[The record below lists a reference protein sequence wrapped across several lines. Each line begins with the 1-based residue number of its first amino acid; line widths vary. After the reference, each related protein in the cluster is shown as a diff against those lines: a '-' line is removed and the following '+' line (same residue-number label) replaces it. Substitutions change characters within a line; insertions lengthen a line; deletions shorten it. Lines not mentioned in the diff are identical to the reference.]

1 MHCALQRTNSDIQK
15 NSDTRRYS
23 LSKKEQKSFRTSLDD
38 CEVPYVTGRNSDRR
52 CPILSVLFR
61 EPDGHWR
68 TVALPPVCPDNINH
82 LVSGTLVNMDTLH
95 LVYPPPIN
103 PFKVN
108 RRKVQKGPPLDF
120 TYSVKSFTGRRF
132 TGSAVRHQSRNK
144 TLANKATKWNEL
156 SRKSFHNGCSDSSST
171 IPNGSNSINSSTM
184 SIGNKKINSI
194 AKRSSRKKSRKKG
207 KQSTKVSNEPEV
219 LSEEYANGS
228 STSEPCGNNDG
239 DGQVSSSTAPEI
251 SLPDS
256 GPKNSETPNT
266 CTASSDEVGIP
277 SVGNFENQLLLK
289 DSGFPIFDEV
299 EGIHTQ
305 VSCYSDM
312 YTKGYSD
319 MHDSFVLD
327 SISFGSNSGDS
338 TNAGHDEKH
347 AEKEIFKIDISKPPG
362 LSSGKGR
369 FSCQR
374 FLNDVVDNYDH
385 TEEARH
391 GIQGC
396 RSNDMQLVVPNK
408 RSKQNKVAPR
418 TANVSKFGSN
428 GNLHIR
434 IGKENNH
441 SVWQKVQ
448 RNDSSDCTGELKKA
462 SSVYSRLDLPLREA
476 PLLKRT
482 SNVADVNA
490 FSKSEDKKQ
499 QKDKVSK
506 KLKRKTVPS
515 LKQEYNFYSR
525 KGSHASIG
533 GLDGCAK
540 ARMDQNDILDISSQ
554 LKDKKSLSLV
564 SRSCSPPSCPR
575 GGYQSSKIECM
586 TSGSVHN
593 MKLCQNEMDHF
604 ESVCVGNKN
613 SSVQRKWDSLSES
626 NLLQVQSPFYLPHL
640 LCNATSQEVQK
651 EVSLAESIRQN
662 SSSSGSL
669 THKWM
674 PIGSKNAGL
683 TSSTRSGS
691 SSLEHS
697 DEAASKRWALK
708 DTAKGNVVSN
718 TQNLVSK
725 VAVGCTGQNSEDV
738 TCSSDAID
746 GRLPK
751 SSTIEDLANN
761 KLDVAN
767 CINDSAVSKDLNV
780 FEAES
785 NRILEAVNN
794 ACRAQLASEAVQ
806 MATGRP
812 IAEFERL
819 LYYSSP
825 VIHQSP
831 NSISCHTCC
840 SRNQVDQVGGV
851 SLCRHE
857 TPHITLGCLWQ
868 WYEKYGSY
876 GLEIRAEE
884 FGNSKRLG
892 ADHFAFRAY
901 FVPYLSGI
909 QLFRNGR
916 STDSVDINNRLH
928 SSQELSTCRISK
940 TPKKSYSIG
949 SLPIFSV
956 LFPQPDHK
964 EHAVTPPLVN
974 QLCISEQ
981 SSASAKDVSAQL
993 ADTTGSG
1000 DLELL
1005 FEYFELEQPQERRP
1019 LYDKIKE
1026 LVRGDGLSHSKVY
1039 GDPTKLD
1046 SINLNDLHP
1055 RSWYSVAWYPIY
1067 RIPDGNFRAAF
1078 LTYHSL
1084 GHLVHRR
1091 AKFESRNVDSC
1102 IVSPVV
1108 GLRSYNAQDECWF
1121 QLRPSTPRQTTVTP
1135 GLNPCGVL
1143 EERLRTLEET
1153 ASLMARAVVNK
1164 GSMTSVN
1171 RHPDYEFFL
1180 SRRRW

>member
-1 MHCALQRTNSDIQK
+1 
-15 NSDTRRYS
+15 
-23 LSKKEQKSFRTSLDD
+23 
-38 CEVPYVTGRNSDRR
+38 
-52 CPILSVLFR
+52 
-61 EPDGHWR
+61 
-68 TVALPPVCPDNINH
+68 
-82 LVSGTLVNMDTLH
+82 
-95 LVYPPPIN
+95 
-103 PFKVN
+103 
-108 RRKVQKGPPLDF
+108 
-120 TYSVKSFTGRRF
+120 
-132 TGSAVRHQSRNK
+132 
-144 TLANKATKWNEL
+144 
-156 SRKSFHNGCSDSSST
+156 
-171 IPNGSNSINSSTM
+171 
-184 SIGNKKINSI
+184 
-194 AKRSSRKKSRKKG
+194 
-207 KQSTKVSNEPEV
+207 
-219 LSEEYANGS
+219 
-228 STSEPCGNNDG
+228 
-239 DGQVSSSTAPEI
+239 
-251 SLPDS
+251 
-256 GPKNSETPNT
+256 
-266 CTASSDEVGIP
+266 
-277 SVGNFENQLLLK
+277 
-289 DSGFPIFDEV
+289 
-299 EGIHTQ
+299 
-305 VSCYSDM
+305 
-312 YTKGYSD
+312 
-319 MHDSFVLD
+319 
-327 SISFGSNSGDS
+327 
-338 TNAGHDEKH
+338 
-347 AEKEIFKIDISKPPG
+347 
-362 LSSGKGR
+362 
-369 FSCQR
+369 
-374 FLNDVVDNYDH
+374 
-385 TEEARH
+385 
-391 GIQGC
+391 
-396 RSNDMQLVVPNK
+396 
-408 RSKQNKVAPR
+408 
-418 TANVSKFGSN
+418 
-428 GNLHIR
+428 
-434 IGKENNH
+434 
-441 SVWQKVQ
+441 
-448 RNDSSDCTGELKKA
+448 
-462 SSVYSRLDLPLREA
+462 
-476 PLLKRT
+476 
-482 SNVADVNA
+482 
-490 FSKSEDKKQ
+490 
-499 QKDKVSK
+499 
-506 KLKRKTVPS
+506 
-515 LKQEYNFYSR
+515 
-525 KGSHASIG
+525 
-533 GLDGCAK
+533 
-540 ARMDQNDILDISSQ
+540 
-554 LKDKKSLSLV
+554 
-564 SRSCSPPSCPR
+564 
-575 GGYQSSKIECM
+575 
-586 TSGSVHN
+586 
-593 MKLCQNEMDHF
+593 MDHF

-626 NLLQVQSPFYLPHL
+626 NLLQVQSPVYLPHL

-651 EVSLAESIRQN
+651 EVSLAESSRQN

-697 DEAASKRWALK
+697 DVAASKRWALK

-761 KLDVAN
+761 KLDVAS

-840 SRNQVDQVGGV
+840 SRKQVDQ
-851 SLCRHE
+851 
-857 TPHITLGCLWQ
+857 LW
-868 WYEKYGSY
+868 
-876 GLEIRAEE
+876 A
-884 FGNSKRLG
+884 GNKGRGIWKFKRLG

-909 QLFRNGR
+909 QLFRNGG

-940 TPKKSYSIG
+940 TPKKSSSI
-949 SLPIFSV
+949 
-956 LFPQPDHK
+956 
-964 EHAVTPPLVN
+964 
-974 QLCISEQ
+974 EQ

-993 ADTTGSG
+993 ADTTGSS

-1005 FEYFELEQPQERRP
+1005 FEYFESEQPQERRP

-1102 IVSPVV
+1102 IVSPV
-1108 GLRSYNAQDECWF
+1108 DECWF
-1121 QLRPSTPRQTTVTP
+1121 QLRPSTPRQTTATP

-1164 GSMTSVN
+1164 GSITSVN

>member
-68 TVALPPVCPDNINH
+68 TVALPPLCPDNINH
-82 LVSGTLVNMDTLH
+82 LVSG
-95 LVYPPPIN
+95 
-103 PFKVN
+103 
-108 RRKVQKGPPLDF
+108 
-120 TYSVKSFTGRRF
+120 RRF
-132 TGSAVRHQSRNK
+132 TGSAVHHQSRNK

-184 SIGNKKINSI
+184 SNKKINSI

-228 STSEPCGNNDG
+228 SASEPCGNNDG
-239 DGQVSSSTAPEI
+239 DGQVSSSTATEI

-266 CTASSDEVGIP
+266 CTSSSDE
-277 SVGNFENQLLLK
+277 
-289 DSGFPIFDEV
+289 
-299 EGIHTQ
+299 

-312 YTKGYSD
+312 YTRGYSD

-327 SISFGSNSGDS
+327 SMSIGSNSGDS
-338 TNAGHDEKH
+338 INAGHDEKH

-506 KLKRKTVPS
+506 KLKRKTGPP

-525 KGSHASIG
+525 KGSHASIA

-575 GGYQSSKIECM
+575 GGYQSSKVECM
-586 TSGSVHN
+586 TSESVHN

-626 NLLQVQSPFYLPHL
+626 NLLQVQSPVYLPHL

-651 EVSLAESIRQN
+651 EVSLAESSRQN

-669 THKWM
+669 KHKWM
-674 PIGSKNAGL
+674 PIGSKNPGL

-708 DTAKGNVVSN
+708 DPAKGNVVSN

-746 GRLPK
+746 GRLSK

-761 KLDVAN
+761 KHDVAN

-857 TPHITLGCLWQ
+857 TPHTTLGCLWQ

-940 TPKKSYSIG
+940 TPKKSSSIG

-956 LFPQPDHK
+956 LFPHPDHK

-993 ADTTGSG
+993 ADTTGSS

-1005 FEYFELEQPQERRP
+1005 FEYFESEQPQERRP

-1084 GHLVHRR
+1084 GHLVHRH

-1121 QLRPSTPRQTTVTP
+1121 QLRPSTLRQTTVTP

>member
-1 MHCALQRTNSDIQK
+1 MEAGGWWLASISNFVCQAMGTKSPGINFCPCLDLHLQQLETNGTRNQNQTHPKENQEDRQNLSSISVDSVKHCKRCIVPF
-15 NSDTRRYS
+15 
-23 LSKKEQKSFRTSLDD
+23 KELTD
-38 CEVPYVTGRNSDRR
+38 CEVPYFTGRNSDRR

-68 TVALPPVCPDNINH
+68 TVALPPLCPDNINH

-108 RRKVQKGPPLDF
+108 RQKMRKGPPLDF

-171 IPNGSNSINSSTM
+171 IPNGSNSFNSSTM

-219 LSEEYANGS
+219 LSQEYANGS
-228 STSEPCGNNDG
+228 SASEPCGNNDG

-266 CTASSDEVGIP
+266 SDEVGIP

-289 DSGFPIFDEV
+289 DSGFPIFDDM

-312 YTKGYSD
+312 YTK
-319 MHDSFVLD
+319 
-327 SISFGSNSGDS
+327 
-338 TNAGHDEKH
+338 
-347 AEKEIFKIDISKPPG
+347 
-362 LSSGKGR
+362 
-369 FSCQR
+369 
-374 FLNDVVDNYDH
+374 DNYDH

-499 QKDKVSK
+499 QKEKVSK
-506 KLKRKTVPS
+506 KLKRKTGPS

-525 KGSHASIG
+525 KGSHASIA

-575 GGYQSSKIECM
+575 GGYQSSKVECM
-586 TSGSVHN
+586 MSESGHN

-613 SSVQRKWDSLSES
+613 SLVQRKWDSLSES
-626 NLLQVQSPFYLPHL
+626 NLLQLQSPVYLPHL
-640 LCNATSQEVQK
+640 LCNARSQEVQK
-651 EVSLAESIRQN
+651 EVSLAESSRQN

-674 PIGSKNAGL
+674 PIGLKNPGL
-683 TSSTRSGS
+683 PSSTRSGS

-718 TQNLVSK
+718 AQNLVSK

-746 GRLPK
+746 GRLSK

-840 SRNQVDQVGGV
+840 SRNQVDQVDGV
-851 SLCRHE
+851 SFCRHE

-916 STDSVDINNRLH
+916 STDSVDINNRLR
-928 SSQELSTCRISK
+928 SSQELSTCRIK
-940 TPKKSYSIG
+940 
-949 SLPIFSV
+949 
-956 LFPQPDHK
+956 
-964 EHAVTPPLVN
+964 
-974 QLCISEQ
+974 Q
-981 SSASAKDVSAQL
+981 SSAAAKDVSAQL
-993 ADTTGSG
+993 ADTTGSS

-1005 FEYFELEQPQERRP
+1005 FEYFESEQPQERRP

-1084 GHLVHRR
+1084 GHLVHRH

-1102 IVSPVV
+1102 MVSPVV

-1121 QLRPSTPRQTTVTP
+1121 QLRPSTLRQTTVTP
-1135 GLNPCGVL
+1135 GLNPYAVL

-1180 SRRRW
+1180 SRQRW

>member
-68 TVALPPVCPDNINH
+68 TVALPPLCPDNINH
-82 LVSGTLVNMDTLH
+82 LVSGTLVNMDALH

-108 RRKVQKGPPLDF
+108 RQKVQKWPPLDF

-132 TGSAVRHQSRNK
+132 TGSAVHHQSRNK

-184 SIGNKKINSI
+184 SNKKINSI

-228 STSEPCGNNDG
+228 SASEPCGNNDG
-239 DGQVSSSTAPEI
+239 DGQVSSSTATEI

-266 CTASSDEVGIP
+266 CTSSSDE
-277 SVGNFENQLLLK
+277 
-289 DSGFPIFDEV
+289 
-299 EGIHTQ
+299 

-312 YTKGYSD
+312 YTRGYSD

-327 SISFGSNSGDS
+327 SMSIGSNSGDS
-338 TNAGHDEKH
+338 INAGHDEKH

-506 KLKRKTVPS
+506 KLKRKTGPP

-525 KGSHASIG
+525 KGSHASIA

-575 GGYQSSKIECM
+575 GGYQSSKVECM
-586 TSGSVHN
+586 TSESVHN

-626 NLLQVQSPFYLPHL
+626 NLLQVQSPVYLPHL

-651 EVSLAESIRQN
+651 EVSLAESSRQN

-669 THKWM
+669 KHKWM
-674 PIGSKNAGL
+674 PIGSKNPGL

-708 DTAKGNVVSN
+708 DPAKGNVVSN

-746 GRLPK
+746 GRLSK

-761 KLDVAN
+761 KHDVAN

-857 TPHITLGCLWQ
+857 TPHTTLGCLWQ

-940 TPKKSYSIG
+940 TPKKSSSI
-949 SLPIFSV
+949 
-956 LFPQPDHK
+956 
-964 EHAVTPPLVN
+964 
-974 QLCISEQ
+974 EQ

-993 ADTTGSG
+993 ADTTGSS

-1005 FEYFELEQPQERRP
+1005 FEYFESEQPQERRP

-1084 GHLVHRR
+1084 GHLVHRH

-1121 QLRPSTPRQTTVTP
+1121 QLRPSTLRQTTVTP

>member
-1 MHCALQRTNSDIQK
+1 MEAGGWPPSPILFARLWALKVREIFRTNG
-15 NSDTRRYS
+15 TRNQNQTHPKENQEDRQN
-23 LSKKEQKSFRTSLDD
+23 LSSISVDSVKCD
-38 CEVPYVTGRNSDRR
+38 CEVPYFTGRNSDRR

-68 TVALPPVCPDNINH
+68 TVALPPLCPDNINH
-82 LVSGTLVNMDTLH
+82 LVS
-95 LVYPPPIN
+95 
-103 PFKVN
+103 
-108 RRKVQKGPPLDF
+108 
-120 TYSVKSFTGRRF
+120 GRRF

-171 IPNGSNSINSSTM
+171 IPNGSNSFNSSTM

-219 LSEEYANGS
+219 LSQEYANGS
-228 STSEPCGNNDG
+228 SASEPCGNNDG

-266 CTASSDEVGIP
+266 SDEVGIP

-289 DSGFPIFDEV
+289 DSGFPIFDDM

-327 SISFGSNSGDS
+327 SISIGSNSGDS
-338 TNAGHDEKH
+338 TNAGHDENH

-499 QKDKVSK
+499 QKEKVSK
-506 KLKRKTVPS
+506 KLKRKTGPS

-525 KGSHASIG
+525 KGSHASIA

-575 GGYQSSKIECM
+575 GGYQSSKVECM
-586 TSGSVHN
+586 MSESGHN

-613 SSVQRKWDSLSES
+613 SLVQRKWDSLSES
-626 NLLQVQSPFYLPHL
+626 NLLQLQSPVYLPHL

-651 EVSLAESIRQN
+651 EVSLAESSRQN

-674 PIGSKNAGL
+674 PIGSKNPGL
-683 TSSTRSGS
+683 PSSTRSGS

-718 TQNLVSK
+718 AQNLVSK

-746 GRLPK
+746 GRLSK

-851 SLCRHE
+851 SFCRHE

-928 SSQELSTCRISK
+928 SSQELSTCRIR
-940 TPKKSYSIG
+940 
-949 SLPIFSV
+949 
-956 LFPQPDHK
+956 
-964 EHAVTPPLVN
+964 
-974 QLCISEQ
+974 
-981 SSASAKDVSAQL
+981 SS
-993 ADTTGSG
+993 

-1005 FEYFELEQPQERRP
+1005 FEYFESEQPQERRP

-1084 GHLVHRR
+1084 GHLVHRH

-1121 QLRPSTPRQTTVTP
+1121 QLRPSTLRQTTVTP
-1135 GLNPCGVL
+1135 GLNPYAVL

-1180 SRRRW
+1180 SRQRW

>member
-1 MHCALQRTNSDIQK
+1 MYTNG
-15 NSDTRRYS
+15 TRNQNQTQPKENQDDRQN
-23 LSKKEQKSFRTSLDD
+23 LSCISVDRD

-61 EPDGHWR
+61 EPDRHWR
-68 TVALPPVCPDNINH
+68 TVALPPLCPDNINH
-82 LVSGTLVNMDTLH
+82 LVSG
-95 LVYPPPIN
+95 
-103 PFKVN
+103 
-108 RRKVQKGPPLDF
+108 
-120 TYSVKSFTGRRF
+120 RRF
-132 TGSAVRHQSRNK
+132 TGSAVHHQSRNK

-228 STSEPCGNNDG
+228 SASEPCGNNDG
-239 DGQVSSSTAPEI
+239 DGQVSSSTATEI

-266 CTASSDEVGIP
+266 CTSSSDEVGIP
-277 SVGNFENQLLLK
+277 SIGNFENQLLLK
-289 DSGFPIFDEV
+289 DCGFPIFDEV
-299 EGIHTQ
+299 DGIHTQ

-327 SISFGSNSGDS
+327 SMSIGSNSGDS
-338 TNAGHDEKH
+338 INAGHDEKL

-462 SSVYSRLDLPLREA
+462 SSVYSRLDVPLREA
-476 PLLKRT
+476 PLLKKT

-506 KLKRKTVPS
+506 KLKRKTGPS

-525 KGSHASIG
+525 KGSHASIA

-575 GGYQSSKIECM
+575 GGYQSSKVECM
-586 TSGSVHN
+586 TSESVHN

-626 NLLQVQSPFYLPHL
+626 NLLQVQSPVYLPHL

-651 EVSLAESIRQN
+651 EVSLAESSRQN

-669 THKWM
+669 KHKWM
-674 PIGSKNAGL
+674 PIGSKNPGL

-746 GRLPK
+746 GRLSK
-751 SSTIEDLANN
+751 SSTIEDLAN
-761 KLDVAN
+761 KKHDVAN

-785 NRILEAVNN
+785 NRILQAVNN

-884 FGNSKRLG
+884 FGNSERLG

-940 TPKKSYSIG
+940 TPKKSSSIG

-956 LFPQPDHK
+956 LFPHPDHK

-993 ADTTGSG
+993 ADTTGSS

-1005 FEYFELEQPQERRP
+1005 FEYFESEQPQERRP
-1019 LYDKIKE
+1019 LYDKMKE

-1084 GHLVHRR
+1084 GHLVHRH

-1121 QLRPSTPRQTTVTP
+1121 QLRPSTLRQTTVTP